1 MYVAS
6 AMTTPPRPA
15 LRLAELLALAVLLA
29 TTGCDTSSEVQGPMP
44 GRPRFDGPSALAL
57 VERQVAFGPRIPGS
71 AGHADQLAWMR
82 STLDSLAD
90 DLLVDSFTVV
100 ASAADT
106 LHLTNLVA
114 RFKPA
119 ETRRIL
125 LLTHWDTRPISD
137 QAREPERRGI
147 PVPGAN
153 DGASGTAVLMGLA
166 RLFRGQPPPMG
177 VDLLFVDGED
187 YGPTT
192 TDMFFGSERYANQLP
207 QPGTPGRPVYGV
219 LLDMVGDVE
228 ARFPVEGYSAQ
239 YARPVV
245 NKVWGTARRLGY
257 ADAFP
262 ESVGVDIGDDH
273 LPLIE
278 AGLPTADVIDFSY
291 GPGNAWWH
299 TPEDTP
305 DHVSAA
311 SLEMVGEVMAELIY
325 SGG

>member
-1 MYVAS
+1 
-6 AMTTPPRPA
+6 
-15 LRLAELLALAVLLA
+15 
-29 TTGCDTSSEVQGPMP
+29 MP
-44 GRPRFDGPSALAL
+44 GRPRFDGAAALTL
-57 VERQVAFGPRIPGS
+57 VERQVAFGPRIPGTS
-71 AGHADQLAWMR
+71 GHADQLAWMR
-82 STLDSLAD
+82 TTLDSLAD
-90 DLLVDSFTVV
+90 DLVVDSFTVV
-100 ASAADT
+100 ASASDT

-114 RFKPA
+114 RFRPA
-119 ETRRIL
+119 EARRIL

-137 QAREPERRGI
+137 QAKEPARRGI

-153 DGASGTAVLMGLA
+153 DGGSGTAVLMGLA
-166 RLFRGQPPPMG
+166 GLFHGQAPPMG

-187 YGPTT
+187 YGPSA
-192 TDMFFGSERYANQLP
+192 TDMFFGSQRYADQLP
-207 QPGTPGRPVYGV
+207 PPGTPGRPVYGV
-219 LLDMVGDVE
+219 LLDMVGDVD

-257 ADAFP
+257 ADVFP
-262 ESVGVDIGDDH
+262 ETVGGEIGDDH
-273 LPLIE
+273 VPLIG

-311 SLEMVGEVMAELIY
+311 SLEKVGEVMAELIY